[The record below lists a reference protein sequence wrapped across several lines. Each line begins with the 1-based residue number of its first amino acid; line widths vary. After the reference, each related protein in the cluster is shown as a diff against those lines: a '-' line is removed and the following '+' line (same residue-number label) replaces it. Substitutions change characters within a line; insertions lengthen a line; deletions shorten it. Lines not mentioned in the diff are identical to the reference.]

1 MSNVILAVLT
11 KVETVP
17 CILAAAE
24 RLGVLLGGAK
34 IEALV
39 MRVPPL
45 STILPTEESLTK
57 EQEQHIRQHEAERS
71 EAIRHVFDKWK
82 ERHGG
87 TGEPSWIDEEGIIE
101 ALVKKWG
108 ERADYI
114 IVGQPPAH
122 GSRAE
127 YDALH
132 AALFV
137 SERPVLMMPTQA
149 GTDFGKTV
157 AIAWRDD
164 KFSLHAVMDALHCIQ
179 RSASLHV
186 LMGYREGAQLP
197 QIPEVLTE
205 HGMAVAEHDLLIGK
219 DPFGAQLLAKAH
231 EVNADL
237 LVMGAFVHS
246 AWRNM
251 LFGGVT
257 KYMLDHADLPVLM
270 RH

>member
-1 MSNVILAVLT
+1 MSHVLLAVLT
-11 KVETVP
+11 TLETAP
-17 CILAAAE
+17 SILAAAE
-24 RLGVLLGGAK
+24 RLAVLLGGAK

-39 MRVPPL
+39 MRVPPR
-45 STILPTEESLTK
+45 STILVTEQILTK
-57 EQEQHIRQHEAERS
+57 EQEQHIRQTETARA

-87 TGEPSWIDEEGIIE
+87 VNEPRWIDEEGLIE
-101 ALVKKWG
+101 PLVKKWG

-114 IVGQPPAH
+114 VVGQPLAH
-122 GSRAE
+122 GHRAE
-127 YDALH
+127 YEALH
-132 AALFV
+132 SALFA

-149 GTDFGKTV
+149 KADFGNVV
-157 AIAWRDD
+157 AVAWRDD
-164 KFSLHAVMDALHCIQ
+164 KYSLRAVLDALHCIHQ
-179 RSASLHV
+179 AASLHV
-186 LMGYREGAQLP
+186 LMGYREGTQLP
-197 QIPEVLTE
+197 QIPEVLAE
-205 HGMAVAEHDLLIGK
+205 HGVTVKEHDLLIGK

-231 EVNADL
+231 EVSADL

-257 KYMLDHADLPVLM
+257 KYMFEHADLPVLM

>member
-1 MSNVILAVLT
+1 MSDVILAILT
-11 KVETVP
+11 KVETAP
-17 CILAAAE
+17 SILAAAE
-24 RLGVLLGGAK
+24 RLNVLLDGAK

-39 MRVPPL
+39 MRVPPI
-45 STILPTEESLTK
+45 STILPTEEILTK

-71 EAIRHVFDKWK
+71 EAIRHVFEKWK

-87 TGEPSWIDEEGIIE
+87 VNEPRWIDEEGLIE

-108 ERADYI
+108 EKADYI
-114 IVGQPPAH
+114 VVGQPLAH
-122 GSRAE
+122 GHRAE
-127 YDALH
+127 YEALH
-132 AALFV
+132 SALFA

-149 GTDFGKTV
+149 NTDFGQV
-157 AIAWRDD
+157 VGLAWRDD
-164 KFSLHAVMDALHCIQ
+164 KYSLHAVMEALHCIQ
-179 RSASLHV
+179 KSASVHV
-186 LMGYREGAQLP
+186 MMGYREGSHPP
-197 QIPEVLTE
+197 QIPEVLAE
-205 HGMAVAEHDLLIGK
+205 HGVAVTEHDLLIGK

-231 EVNADL
+231 EVKADL

-257 KYMLDHADLPVLM
+257 KYMLDHADLPILM